1 MNNNVLTMYYKN
13 NYEKKFKIENN
24 LVMNEEFYIIKD
36 YIDMRIYEEYW
47 YLD

>member
-1 MNNNVLTMYYKN
+1 MYYKN